1 MFYCIVLRD
10 VFVTGVTSIGKCIP
24 VQGVQLLRSN
34 SSFDNTK
41 GNPYS
46 VLEQEVIDDDDD
58 DDDAVSVGSD
68 KSTSSTNSTDSLGLF
83 GGDHHFTNRY
93 CYILDGVNQFVL
105 VSKNTKHSGTSLS
118 D

>member
-58 DDDAVSVGSD
+58 DDAVSVGSD
-68 KSTSSTNSTDSLGLF
+68 KSTNSTDSLGLF

-105 VSKNTKHSGTSLS
+105 VGKTTKHSGTSLS

>member
-1 MFYCIVLRD
+1 M
-10 VFVTGVTSIGKCIP
+10 TSIGKCIP

-34 SSFDNTK
+34 SSFVTID

-46 VLEQEVIDDDDD
+46 VLEQEVIYD

-68 KSTSSTNSTDSLGLF
+68 KSTSPKSSTDSSGLSS
-83 GGDHHFTNRY
+83 GDQHFTNRY
-93 CYILDGVNQFVL
+93 YYILDGVNHYVL
-105 VSKNTKHSGTSLS
+105 VGKNTSHSGATLS